1 MKGLFFIGLLISSY
15 FIVVGVYRKN
25 HLLLLGATLSCLNF
39 LAISQVHIYV
49 TPQVAL
55 WRIFPVHCLY
65 VSLPVFLLYL
75 KKISIS
81 PIQKRDYCILIPGVL
96 ELLYVFYL
104 WYEKDTSEILTSFS
118 WKLYMLFAFSFN
130 MFLALFGVC
139 KLKNHFK
146 NKYFMYSYYG
156 KRQLKWGSN
165 ILISIVIYLLIL
177 TNLYLLGYTD
187 LVVFFNNCYNFSLLI
202 FLYYIGFATLNI
214 DDFES
219 RSDYKD
225 VCKIELYKILNR
237 IKQHLFI
244 TEVYLK
250 SNFTQ
255 IDLCKALDLT
265 PHKVSTV
272 INTLTDK
279 SFNSYINNIRIQKA
293 IIYLN
298 DEKYHHYTI
307 DAIAKEVGFNSKTVF
322 YREFRKATSFTP
334 LRYKKLFLK

>member
-1 MKGLFFIGLLISSY
+1 MKGMFFIGLLISSY
-15 FIVVGVYRKN
+15 FMVLGIYRKN
-25 HLLLLGATLSCLNF
+25 HLLLLGITLGCLSF
-39 LAISQVHIYV
+39 FAISQVHIYV
-49 TPQVAL
+49 TPHLDL
-55 WRIFPVHCLY
+55 WRISPIHCLY
-65 VSLPVFLLYL
+65 ISLPVFLLYL
-75 KKISIS
+75 KKISTS
-81 PIQKRDYCILIPGVL
+81 PIQKRDYGILIPGVL
-96 ELLYVFYL
+96 EMLYVFYL
-104 WYEKDTSEILTSFS
+104 WYEKDTSGILISLS
-118 WKLYMLFAFSFN
+118 WKLYLLFAFSFN
-130 MFLALFGVC
+130 LFLAIFGIC

-146 NKYFMYSYYG
+146 DKYFMYSYYG
-156 KRQLKWGSN
+156 KRQLKWGKKILVSVVVYLV
-165 ILISIVIYLLIL
+165 ILI
-177 TNLYLLGYTD
+177 NMYLLGYTD
-187 LVVFFNNCYNFSLLI
+187 LVVFFNNCYMLGLLT
-202 FLYYIGFATLNI
+202 FLYYVGFVSRNI

-225 VCKIELYKILNR
+225 VCKIELYSILNR
-237 IKQHLFI
+237 IKLHLFN

-298 DEKYHHYTI
+298 DKKYRHYTI
-307 DAIAKEVGFNSKTVF
+307 DAIAKEVGFNSKSVF

-334 LRYKKLFLK
+334 LRYKKLFLV